1 MKGISLIVVII
12 ALCAMHATCVP
23 LALKAKTATTPPCD
37 AKCWED
43 KYHAAQKELDVFHHR
58 QERRHLNRKLCT
70 KWGGLSTLCNIIMSS
85 EQSAK
90 YPLNCQGKPCQLHVS
105 YYSNNSTDTKRHK
118 FYYKVVDKVE
128 GDTHCQNLHGESGR
142 DGFLKHCS
150 IGDLGSFAGVVN
162 VEGEKNATARRRRLL
177 NEHNEGPC

>member
-23 LALKAKTATTPPCD
+23 LALKAKTTTTPPCD
-37 AKCWED
+37 AKCWEN
-43 KYHAAQKELDVFHHR
+43 KYHAAQKKLDVFQYR
-58 QERRHLNRKLCT
+58 KKKKDDNRKLCT

-85 EQSAK
+85 EQSAE
-90 YPLNCQGKPCQLHVS
+90 YPLSCQGKPCQLHVS
-105 YYSNNSTDTKRHK
+105 YYSDNSKDTKRNK
-118 FYYKVVDKVE
+118 FYYKVG
-128 GDTHCQNLHGESGR
+128 GDSHCQNLHGESGR

-162 VEGEKNATARRRRLL
+162 VEGEKNATASSRRRLL
-177 NEHNEGPC
+177 NAGNDLKQ

>member
-1 MKGISLIVVII
+1 MKGITLIVLIT
-12 ALCAMHATCVP
+12 ALYAMHATCVP
-23 LALKAKTATTPPCD
+23 LHALKATAGCD

-85 EQSAK
+85 EQSAE
-90 YPLNCQGKPCQLHVS
+90 YPLSCQGKPCQLHVS
-105 YYSNNSTDTKRHK
+105 YYSNNSTDTKRNK
-118 FYYKVVDKVE
+118 FYYKVG
-128 GDTHCQNLHGESGR
+128 GDHHCQFIQGESGR

-150 IGDLGSFAGVVN
+150 IGELATFAGAVK
-162 VEGEKNATARRRRLL
+162 VEDEKIATASSRRRLL
-177 NEHNEGPC
+177 QNGDEGC

>member
-43 KYHAAQKELDVFHHR
+43 KYHAAQKKLDVFQYR
-58 QERRHLNRKLCT
+58 KKQRDDNRKLCT

-85 EQSAK
+85 EQSAE
-90 YPLNCQGKPCQLHVS
+90 YPLHCHTPGDTEHTFPCQ
-105 YYSNNSTDTKRHK
+105 YIFQSNFL
-118 FYYKVVDKVE
+118 FYY
-128 GDTHCQNLHGESGR
+128 LSLR
-142 DGFLKHCS
+142 
-150 IGDLGSFAGVVN
+150 
-162 VEGEKNATARRRRLL
+162 
-177 NEHNEGPC
+177 